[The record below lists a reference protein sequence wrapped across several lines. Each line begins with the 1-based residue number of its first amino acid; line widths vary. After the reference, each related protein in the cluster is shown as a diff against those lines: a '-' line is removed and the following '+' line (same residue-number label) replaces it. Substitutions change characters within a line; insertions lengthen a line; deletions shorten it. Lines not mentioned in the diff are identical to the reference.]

1 MKKLIVLLIALTMV
15 FGGYA
20 SAAPSD
26 TALLRVGAVGVMV
39 GNDNGDME
47 LSKEIKRSEF
57 AVIICRLAGCG
68 ELEPADSRFDDA
80 KAAYWG
86 SGYIENAAAMGIISG
101 VDKKHFEPERSVT
114 YTECAKMLLCLL
126 GYGGEAEK
134 LGGYPGGYIAK
145 AAELGLYDGVL
156 QEGENAIR
164 GEIVKMIDN
173 AFDVKPLK
181 PMYGKDGGYELSN
194 ETLYE
199 KLTKSSELTKIRG
212 VLEGNEISD
221 ADLDGEIKIDG
232 IVYQSPKAYSEYLG
246 MTVLAYAG
254 ENDGKTEIT
263 NLISAESSNKVYEFD
278 AENVEVT
285 EGYIENTNEDGTRKK
300 LNINSATKF
309 FINGREVL
317 NPSLN
322 DKRAD
327 YGSYSVVDNNSDKTA
342 DYVFIKSPESVIAD
356 RVNAE
361 KKAVYF
367 KNGYTAAGKTGFVFK
382 ENDDDCRYTFLNA
395 DGSSSS
401 FDEIKPSDVLS
412 FLASRDKK
420 LVTVI
425 VSHEKI
431 SGKISGK
438 RGEYVEI
445 DGKEYKIARGGTVTY
460 NIGDSAE
467 YAIDAFGRIAGITG
481 AKNAGLKYAYITD
494 AGIKSGI
501 GGKTEIQVIHGG
513 TPEKSVKTSG
523 GTETI
528 SYYLQ
533 NEEKN
538 VLSLADRVIFGI
550 DCFVGDGESVSSS
563 EISPSVLKEC
573 AAGYALNKDG
583 EVSELYIYNV
593 PDLMKSY
600 TFNAKL
606 FAFGGE
612 NVDRGFFSDESTS
625 VICIPNTVKSS
636 DDYDVR
642 VSVTDKNTYT
652 VYGVLGLP
660 VNEAGAQRN
669 AEPQNVIIL
678 RTSMDSSQPAN
689 ITKDR
694 DICMVGTVSKTASE
708 DGGEIYKIEMLN
720 SDEKL
725 SLETKA
731 DSAANSAASKL
742 RKGDLVQ
749 FVKDSS
755 GKIENIKKL
764 ASVQGLKD
772 FSDTGNLYGE
782 VWSIDYNMYDYF
794 SNSMVDLI
802 TVAFGNGAENKQVRL
817 FLEDGQPV
825 YRYDRRSGYIYAGD
839 TGDITSVTASAADA
853 SKIFVLMEDND
864 ALAFVIID
872 D

>member
-1 MKKLIVLLIALTMV
+1 MKKIIVLLIALALV

-26 TALLRVGAVGVMV
+26 AALLRVGAAGVMV
-39 GNDNGDME
+39 GNENGDME

-68 ELEPADSRFDDA
+68 EIAPANSRFSDA
-80 KAAYWG
+80 QSGYWG

-101 VDKKHFEPERSVT
+101 VDEKTFEPERSVT
-114 YTECAKMLLCLL
+114 YTEAAKMLLCLL

-145 AAELGLYDGVL
+145 AAEIGLYNGVL
-156 QEGENAIR
+156 QEGENALR
-164 GEIVKMIDN
+164 GETVKMIDN
-173 AFDVKPLK
+173 AFDVRILK
-181 PMYGKDGGYELSN
+181 PMYGKDGGYQLSD

-199 KLTKSSELTKIRG
+199 KLTKSNGLTKIRG
-212 VLEGNEISD
+212 VFQGNELSD
-221 ADLDGEIKIDG
+221 GELDGEIKIG
-232 IVYQSPKAYSEYLG
+232 EKVYKSADTYSDYLG
-246 MTVLAYAG
+246 MTVLAYTE
-254 ENDGKTEIT
+254 ENDGKVEIA
-263 NLISAESSNKVYEFD
+263 NLIPASGANKTYEFD
-278 AENVEVT
+278 AENAEVT
-285 EGYIENTNEDGTRKK
+285 DGYIS
-300 LNINSATKF
+300 NINDEGAQKRININNDTKF
-309 FINGREVL
+309 FVNGREIL

-322 DKRAD
+322 DKRTE
-327 YGSYSVVDNNSDKTA
+327 YGTYFVVDNNADKTA
-342 DYVFIKSPESVIAD
+342 DYIFIKSPESVIVD

-367 KNGYTAAGKTGFVFK
+367 KNGYTASGKTGFVFR
-382 ENDDDCRYTFLNA
+382 EDSDDCRYTFLNT
-395 DGSSSS
+395 DGSASS
-401 FDEIKPSDVLS
+401 FDEIKPSDALS
-412 FLASRDKK
+412 FLASRDRK
-420 LVTVI
+420 LVSVI
-425 VSHEKI
+425 ISHEKL

-438 RGEYVEI
+438 RGAFVEI
-445 DGKEYKIARGGTVTY
+445 DGKEYKTVKNDAVTY

-467 YAIDAFGRIAGITG
+467 YALDAFGRIAGITG
-481 AKNAGLKYAYITD
+481 TKNAGLKYCYITD
-494 AGIKSGI
+494 ARIKSGI
-501 GGKTEIQVIHGG
+501 GGRHEIQVIHGG
-513 TPEKSVKTSG
+513 VPEKSVKTSG

-533 NEEKN
+533 NSEKT
-538 VLSLADRVIFGI
+538 VLSLADKIIFAI
-550 DCFVGDGESVSSS
+550 DSLSGDGESVSSA

-573 AAGYALNKDG
+573 VAGYALNTAG

-593 PDLMKSY
+593 PSLMRTY

-612 NVDRGFFSDESTS
+612 NTDRGFCSDEATS
-625 VICIPNTVKSS
+625 IICIPNTVKSF

-642 VSVTDKNTYT
+642 VSVTDKNTYN
-652 VYGVLGLP
+652 VYGVLGTP
-660 VNEAGAQRN
+660 VNEAGTQRN

-694 DICMVGTVSKTASE
+694 DICIVGTVSKVMSE

-720 SDEKL
+720 GEEKL
-725 SLETKA
+725 SLETKP
-731 DSAANSAASKL
+731 DSSAFAQASGL
-742 RKGDLVQ
+742 RKGDLIQ

-755 GKIENIKKL
+755 GKLENIKKL
-764 ASVQGLKD
+764 ASVQGLKEYND
-772 FSDTGNLYGE
+772 SGNLYGE

-802 TVAFGNGAENKQVRL
+802 TVSFGNGADNKEVRR

-825 YRYDRRSGYIYAGD
+825 YRYDRKSGYIYAGD
-839 TGDITSVTASAADA
+839 TSDITSVLNSAADV
-853 SKIFVLMEDND
+853 SKIFVLTENND
-864 ALAFVIID
+864 ALAFVIIND
-872 D
+872 